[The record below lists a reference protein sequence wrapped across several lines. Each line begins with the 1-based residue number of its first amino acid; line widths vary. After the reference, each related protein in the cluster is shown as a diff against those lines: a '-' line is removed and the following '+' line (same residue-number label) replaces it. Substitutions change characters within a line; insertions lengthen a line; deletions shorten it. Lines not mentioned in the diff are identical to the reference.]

1 MEYREL
7 GSSGKKVSLLSFGGM
22 RIPRVTVGKAV
33 EVIKKACHLG
43 INYFETAPGY
53 GNSEHKIGVALRDL
67 DRSKVYLST
76 KSHPGQDQKPEQLR
90 NRLESSLKKLETDY
104 VDFYQIWGL
113 NTEEHYETVFKKGGT
128 FEAVRKAQ
136 NEGLIKH
143 IGFTSHGYP
152 AFIQR
157 LMETR
162 EFESLTMIYHLYHQR
177 NKGLLDLA
185 DKLNM
190 GVMII
195 APLSNGFLAHPTP
208 LMEEDFAP
216 YPVRDYA
223 LQWLAN
229 DKRITSIVSGM
240 KTFKELQNNYDSLNN
255 FLYFDKTK
263 TDIENK
269 AFAKL
274 RDRVGKDFCTEC
286 RECLPCP
293 QGINIPEL
301 MRLNNLMRGYD
312 AVYYCRDRYRFTGQG
327 GSWYPG
333 VKASHCDDCGD
344 CEPRC
349 PEKLPVVSI
358 IRGLHQELYAGDRK
372 SLATHQISEI

>member
-33 EVIKKACHLG
+33 EVIKKAYHLG

-143 IGFTSHGYP
+143 TGFTSHGHP

-177 NKGLLDLA
+177 NKNLLALA
-185 DKLNM
+185 EKLNM

-274 RDRVGKDFCTEC
+274 RD
-286 RECLPCP
+286 
-293 QGINIPEL
+293 
-301 MRLNNLMRGYD
+301 
-312 AVYYCRDRYRFTGQG
+312 
-327 GSWYPG
+327 
-333 VKASHCDDCGD
+333 
-344 CEPRC
+344 
-349 PEKLPVVSI
+349 
-358 IRGLHQELYAGDRK
+358 
-372 SLATHQISEI
+372 